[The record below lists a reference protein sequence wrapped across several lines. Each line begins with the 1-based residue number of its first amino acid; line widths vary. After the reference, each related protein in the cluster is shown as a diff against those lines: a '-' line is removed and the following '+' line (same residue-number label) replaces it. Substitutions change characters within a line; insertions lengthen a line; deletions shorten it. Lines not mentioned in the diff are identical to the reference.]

1 MITVRRASSM
11 LALAAA
17 LCAAPAFAQQ
27 PEPVE
32 TTPPGPTGPDSVPI
46 ESSQA
51 GETSEI
57 VVTGS
62 FIRGT
67 PEDAALPVD
76 VISADEIQKQGSPT
90 LVDLIKSLPSSA
102 GVVGDSNQFGAGQT
116 TGSGTVNLRGL
127 GSQRTLVLMNGRRLA
142 PAPTTIGSVDTNLL
156 PSIAIG
162 RIEVLKDGAAAL
174 YGSDAIAG
182 VVNFITRTD
191 LNGIEAIGNYS
202 FIDGSDGDYNIG
214 LNGGLQLGDRGNV
227 FVSAAYRVRSE
238 LSTRD
243 RDWAVLDFFTNPQG
257 GWSQFGSPGTYTTR
271 GVLPGAAG
279 PSTTGVFADPGCNFI
294 SGPRVQATPAATPF
308 CAFNYSQYDNLVED
322 EEHYQFFGSAN
333 YELTDSIELH
343 IEGLYSGHNVE
354 RENSSPSYSPVQFLP
369 SALNNGVA
377 GSFFIPG
384 NNPGLQSLYN
394 SYTPA
399 ELGLSPGVIALS
411 RASGVATTLLWRPIG
426 ASGNP
431 LTGYEGKEDKRNFD
445 AFRVSGGVK
454 WDINDALTVD
464 ANVTYME
471 NGSDVATPDIVVS
484 RLAQALRGFGGFNCT
499 GTTPGANGCLW
510 FNPFSS
516 GIPFNGAD
524 GRTNPRFDPNVPN
537 ALNSFEVYDY
547 LFEEYAYQS
556 RTKLL
561 VFDFVLSGETG
572 LDIGGGPIGFALGGQ
587 YRRDQISRRVND
599 ISNIDVNPCVES
611 ELTGNTN
618 CPTRRNGLLSFFGP
632 LNEFDLERD
641 VGAAFLELQVP
652 FTDDISLQAA
662 VRYEDYGGNIG
673 GTTNPKAALRWQV
686 TDWLALRGSVST
698 TFRSP
703 PLTATNPSPTTGLS
717 FTSAVGGYRAYDTY
731 GNPFLRPETAD
742 TYNAGVIVQ
751 SGGFNATLD
760 YWRFDFAGPI
770 DNEPGTDIVAALF
783 PTGVTDAAAC
793 AAAQANPAFYSRFIF
808 AEGGGCSRANLL
820 RTNIFN
826 INTPNVRTS
835 GLDFSVS
842 YRDELL
848 GGRMTVGLD
857 GTYVIEY
864 KADAFLVEGVE
875 VTPADDYAG
884 KMDYQGYGS
893 NPDLKGQAYV
903 QYDNGPHSLRYTF
916 RYVSGM
922 EDTRGPTTF
931 TATSPLGKQIDEF
944 ATIDLNYTLNI
955 ERSGTQL
962 TASIQNLT
970 DEDPPFARLDLNYD
984 PFTGNPLGRVYKVG
998 IRQKF

>member
-1 MITVRRASSM
+1 MTGIRRASST
-11 LALAAA
+11 LALAIGLAY
-17 LCAAPAFAQQ
+17 AAPAFAQQ
-27 PEPVE
+27 PETQ
-32 TTPPGPTGPDSVPI
+32 TTPPGAEGSQASLPI
-46 ESSQA
+46 QSSQA
-51 GETSEI
+51 GEAQEI

-127 GSQRTLVLMNGRRLA
+127 GSQRTLVLLNGRRMTPSPSAL
-142 PAPTTIGSVDTNLL
+142 GSVDTNLL

-191 LNGIEAIGNYS
+191 LNGIEGVANYS
-202 FIDGSDGDYNIG
+202 FIDGSDGDYNVGINAG
-214 LNGGLQLGDRGNV
+214 LRLGDRGNI
-227 FVSAAYRVRSE
+227 FASAAYRVRSE

-243 RDWAVLDFFTNPQG
+243 REFALRDFFTNPQG

-271 GVLPGAAG
+271 GVLPGATA
-279 PSTTGVFADPGCNFI
+279 PSTTGVFADPGCNAI
-294 SGPRVQATPAATPF
+294 SGPRVQGATAPF
-308 CAFNYSQYDNLVED
+308 CAFSYSQFDNLVED
-322 EEHYQFFGSAN
+322 EEHYQFFASAN
-333 YELTDSIELH
+333 YELTDTIELH
-343 IEGLYSGHNVE
+343 LEGLYSGHNVE

-369 SALNNGVA
+369 AALNGGIA

-384 NNPGLQSLYN
+384 SNPGLQALYN

-399 ELGLSPGVIALS
+399 ELGLSAGVIGLS

-445 AFRVSGGVK
+445 AYRVSGGFK
-454 WDINDALTVD
+454 WDVNDALTVD
-464 ANVTYME
+464 ANLTYME

-484 RLAQALRGFGGFNCT
+484 RLARALQGFGGFNCT
-499 GTTPGANGCLW
+499 GTTPGANGCLY

-524 GRTNPRFDPNVPN
+524 GRTNPRFNPNVPG
-537 ALNSFEVYDY
+537 ALNSFEVIDY
-547 LFEEYAYQS
+547 LYEDYAYQVK
-556 RTKLL
+556 TKLL
-561 VFDFVLSGETG
+561 VFDFVLSGESG

-587 YRRDQISRRVND
+587 YRRDQVQREVAD
-599 ISNIDVNPCVES
+599 IANVAINPCVET
-611 ELTGNTN
+611 ELTGNRT
-618 CPTRRNGLLSFFGP
+618 CPGRVNGLLSFFGP
-632 LNEFDLERD
+632 LDEYDLSRD

-698 TFRSP
+698 TFRAP
-703 PLTATNPSPTTGLS
+703 PLTATNPTATTGLS
-717 FTSAVGGYRAYDTY
+717 FTSAVGGYRAYDNF
-731 GNPFLRPETAD
+731 GNPFLQPETAD
-742 TYNAGVIVQ
+742 TYNAGIILK
-751 SGGFNATLD
+751 SGIFNATLD
-760 YWRFDFAGPI
+760 YWRFDFSGPI
-770 DNEPGTDIVAALF
+770 DNEPGTDTVAALF
-783 PTGVTDAAAC
+783 PTGVSDAAAC
-793 AAAQANPAFYSRFIF
+793 AAAASNPAFFNRFRF
-808 AEGGGCSRANLL
+808 AEGQPCSRANLL
-820 RTNIFN
+820 RTNTFN
-826 INTPNVRTS
+826 VNSPDVRTS
-835 GLDFSVS
+835 GLDLSFSA
-842 YRDELL
+842 RDDFL
-848 GGRMTVGLD
+848 GGRLTAGLD

-864 KADAFLVEGVE
+864 KAGDFVVEGVV

-884 KMDYQGYGS
+884 KLDYQGYGS
-893 NPDLKGQAYV
+893 NPDIKGQAYA
-903 QYDNGPHSLRYTF
+903 QFDLEKHSFRYTLRY
-916 RYVSGM
+916 VGSM

-931 TATSPLGKQIDEF
+931 TAASPLGKKIADF
-944 ATIDLNYTLNI
+944 ATIDLNYTLNLEDI
-955 ERSGTQL
+955 GLQL
-962 TASIQNLT
+962 TASVQNLT
-970 DEDPPFARLDLNYD
+970 DEDPSFARLDLNYD

-998 IRQKF
+998 LRQKF

>member
-1 MITVRRASSM
+1 MTGFRRASSTM
-11 LALAAA
+11 ALAIGLAYSM
-17 LCAAPAFAQQ
+17 PAVAQQ
-27 PEPVE
+27 PE
-32 TTPPGPTGPDSVPI
+32 TQTAPPGAEGSQTSLPI
-46 ESSQA
+46 ETSQA
-51 GETSEI
+51 GESQEI

-127 GSQRTLVLMNGRRLA
+127 GSQRTLVLLNGRRMA
-142 PAPTTIGSVDTNLL
+142 PSPSALGSVDTNLL

-191 LNGIEAIGNYS
+191 LNGIEGVANYS
-202 FIDGSDGDYNIG
+202 FIDGSDGDYNVG
-214 LNGGLQLGDRGNV
+214 LNAGYNLGDRGNI
-227 FVSAAYRVRSE
+227 FVSGAYRVRSE
-238 LSTRD
+238 LANRD
-243 RDWAVLDFFTNPQG
+243 RDWALRDFFTNPQG
-257 GWSQFGSPGTYTTR
+257 GWSQFGSPGTYVAR
-271 GVLPGAAG
+271 AA
-279 PSTTGVFADPGCNFI
+279 PIGVFADPGCNAI
-294 SGPRVQATPAATPF
+294 SGPRVQTTPTATPF
-308 CAFNYSQYDNLVED
+308 CAFSYSAFGNLVED
-322 EEHYQFFGSAN
+322 EEHWQVFGSAT
-333 YELTDSIELH
+333 YDLTDTVELRL
-343 IEGLYSGHNVE
+343 EGLYSGHNVE

-369 SALNNGVA
+369 TALNSGVA
-377 GSFFIPG
+377 GAFFIPG
-384 NNPGLQSLYN
+384 ANPGLQALYN

-399 ELGLSPGVIALS
+399 ELGLTAAQVAAS
-411 RASGVATTLLWRPIG
+411 RVAGAQTTLLWRPIG
-426 ASGNP
+426 ATGNP

-445 AFRVSGGVK
+445 AYRISGGAR
-454 WDINDALTVD
+454 WDINDALSVD
-464 ANVTYME
+464 ANLTYME
-471 NGSDVATPDIVVS
+471 NSSDVATPDIVVS
-484 RLAQALRGFGGFNCT
+484 RLANALRGLGGFNCT
-499 GTTPGANGCLW
+499 GNTPGANGCLW

-516 GIPFNGAD
+516 GIAFNGAD
-524 GRTNPRFDPNVPN
+524 GRTNPRFNPNIPGQ
-537 ALNSFEVYDY
+537 LNSFEVVDY
-547 LFEEYAYQS
+547 LFEDYAYQIT
-556 RTKLL
+556 TKLL

-587 YRRDQISRRVND
+587 YRRDQVQREVAD
-599 ISNIDVNPCVES
+599 IANIDVNPCVET
-611 ELTGNTN
+611 ELTGNRN
-618 CPTRRNGLLSFFGP
+618 CPGRRNGLLSFFGP
-632 LNEFDLERD
+632 LNEYDLSRD

-698 TFRSP
+698 TFRAP
-703 PLTATNPSPTTGLS
+703 PLTATNPAATTGLS
-717 FTSAVGGYRAYDTY
+717 FTSAVGGYRAYDNF
-731 GNPFLRPETAD
+731 GNPFLEPETAD
-742 TYNAGVIVQ
+742 TYNAGIILQ

-760 YWRFDFAGPI
+760 YWRFDFSGPI
-770 DNEPGTDIVAALF
+770 DNEPGTDTVAALF

-793 AAAQANPAFYSRFIF
+793 AAAAANPAFFSRFVF
-808 AEGGGCSRANLL
+808 AEGQGCSRAGLL
-820 RTNIFN
+820 RTNTFN
-826 INTPNVRTS
+826 VNSPDVRTS
-835 GLDFSVS
+835 GIDFSFSV
-842 YRDELL
+842 RDDVL
-848 GGRMTVGLD
+848 GGRLTTGLD

-864 KADAFLVEGVE
+864 KAGDFVVEGVV

-893 NPDLKGQAYV
+893 NPDLKGQVYT
-903 QYDNGPHSLRYTF
+903 QFDLGQHSFRYTF

-931 TATSPLGKQIDEF
+931 TAASPRGKQIGDF
-944 ATIDLNYTLNI
+944 ATIDLNYTLNV
-955 ERSGTQL
+955 ERIGLQL
-962 TASIQNLT
+962 TASVQNLT
-970 DEDPPFARLDLNYD
+970 NVDPPFARLDLNYD

-998 IRQKF
+998 LRQKF

>member
-1 MITVRRASSM
+1 MLTIRRATSM
-11 LALAAA
+11 LAIAAA
-17 LCAAPAFAQQ
+17 LAAVPAFAQQ
-27 PEPVE
+27 SEPVE
-32 TTPPGPTGPDSVPI
+32 TTPPGASGTDSLPI

-51 GETSEI
+51 GENTEI

-127 GSQRTLVLMNGRRLA
+127 GSQRTLVLLNGRRMA
-142 PAPTTIGSVDTNLL
+142 PSPSALGSVDTNLL
-156 PSIAIG
+156 PSVAIG

-191 LNGIEAIGNYS
+191 LNGIEAVANYS
-202 FIDGSDGDYNIG
+202 FIDGSDGDYNVG
-214 LNGGLQLGDRGNV
+214 LNGGLNLGDRGNI
-227 FVSAAYRVRSE
+227 FVSGAYRVRSE

-243 RDWAVLDFFTNPQG
+243 RDWALRPFFTNPQG
-257 GWSQFGSPGTYTTR
+257 GWSQFGNPGTYTTR
-271 GVLPGAAG
+271 GILPGATT
-279 PSTTGVFADPGCNFI
+279 PSTTGVFADPGCNLI
-294 SGPRVQATPAATPF
+294 SGPRVQTTPTATPF
-308 CAFNYSQYDNLVED
+308 CAYSYGQFDNLVED
-322 EEHYQFFGSAN
+322 EEHWQVYGQAN
-333 YELTDSIELH
+333 YELTDTIDVH
-343 IEGLYSGHNVE
+343 VEGLYAGHNVP
-354 RENSSPSYSPVQFLP
+354 RENSSPGYSPVQFLP
-369 SALNNGVA
+369 AALNGGVA
-377 GSFFIPG
+377 GSFLIPG
-384 NNPGLQSLYN
+384 ANPGLQSLLN
-394 SYTPA
+394 TYTPA
-399 ELGLSPGVIALS
+399 QFGLSQGVLNLA
-411 RASGVATTLLWRPIG
+411 RTSGVATTLLWRPVG

-431 LTGYEGKEDKRNFD
+431 LTGYEGKEDQRNFD
-445 AFRVSGGVK
+445 AFRVSGGVR
-454 WDINDALTVD
+454 WDVTDALSIDT
-464 ANVTYME
+464 AVTYME
-471 NGSDVATPDIVVS
+471 NGSDIKTPDIVVS

-516 GIPFNGAD
+516 GVPFNGAD
-524 GRTNPRFDPNVPN
+524 GRTNPNFDPNIPN
-537 ALNSFEVYDY
+537 ALNSREVYDY
-547 LFEEYAYQS
+547 LYEDYAYQVK
-556 RTKLL
+556 TKLL

-587 YRRDQISRRVND
+587 YRRDQVSREVSD
-599 ISNIDVNPCVES
+599 ISNIAINPCVET
-611 ELTGNTN
+611 ELTGNVN
-618 CPTRRNGLLSFFGP
+618 CPSRRNGLLSFFGP
-632 LNEFDLERD
+632 LDEYNLERD

-652 FTDDISLQAA
+652 FTDNISLQAA

-673 GTTNPKAALRWQV
+673 GTTNPKAALRWQA
-686 TDWLALRGSVST
+686 TEWLALRGSVST
-698 TFRSP
+698 TFRAP
-703 PLTATNPSPTTGLS
+703 PLTATNPSATTGLS

-731 GNPFLRPETAD
+731 GNPFLQPETAD
-742 TYNAGVIVQ
+742 TYNAGIIVQ

-793 AAAQANPAFYSRFIF
+793 AAAAANPAFFSRFIF
-808 AEGGGCSRANLL
+808 AEGGGCSRNNLL

-826 INTPNVRTS
+826 VNSPDVRTS
-835 GLDFSVS
+835 GLDLSLSF
-842 YRDELL
+842 RDEFL

-864 KADAFLVEGVE
+864 KADAFEVEGVV

-893 NPDLKGQAYV
+893 NPDIKGQAYV
-903 QYDNGPHSLRYTF
+903 QYDNGNHSLRYTF
-916 RYVSGM
+916 RYVGEQ

-931 TATSPLGKQIDEF
+931 TAASPLGKIIGDF

-955 ERSGTQL
+955 EQIGLQL
-962 TASIQNLT
+962 TASVQNLT

-984 PFTGNPLGRVYKVG
+984 PFTGNPLGRVYKIGV
-998 IRQKF
+998 RQKF